1 MLPINPK
8 TEARNIELDRMLPE
22 VQDMVAKRIADA
34 LTWCAEAHRDQR
46 VPSWV
51 LADLILSCQQ
61 DAARVSV
68 WNRVCAC
75 LIVRGF
81 PMFAAFTIEGE

>member
-22 VQDMVAKRIADA
+22 VQDMTAKRIADA
-34 LTWCAEAHRDQR
+34 LSWCAEAHRDQR
-46 VPSWV
+46 LPSWV

-61 DAARVSV
+61 DAARFSV
-68 WNRVCAC
+68 WNRVCAT

-81 PMFAAFTIEGE
+81 PMFAKFTIEGE